1 VRATFRRLLA
11 SALAPDISFGSRMH
25 LHRSGSSARDHP
37 LTENLTWQLD
47 RFRPIEECSAQTVLL
62 LLVANLGKAKD
73 SDTSLGMNMDVVELV
88 IYGLLALWGP
98 PLLFA
103 AYLLRPLK

>member
-1 VRATFRRLLA
+1 
-11 SALAPDISFGSRMH
+11 MH
-25 LHRSGSSARDHP
+25 RHRSGSAAPDYLSP
-37 LTENLTWQLD
+37 KILLGKID
-47 RFRPIEECSAQTVLL
+47 RFSAEECSAQTVLL
-62 LLVANLGKAKD
+62 LLNANLGKAGG
-73 SDTSLGMNMDVVELV
+73 SDTSSGMNMDVVELV

>member
-1 VRATFRRLLA
+1 MHRHRCGF
-11 SALAPDISFGSRMH
+11 SAA
-25 LHRSGSSARDHP
+25 DHP
-37 LTENLTWQLD
+37 LTGNLTWQLD
-47 RFRPIEECSAQTVLL
+47 RFQPSEGCSAQTVLL
-62 LLVANLGKAKD
+62 LLNANLGKANG

>member
-1 VRATFRRLLA
+1 
-11 SALAPDISFGSRMH
+11 
-25 LHRSGSSARDHP
+25 
-37 LTENLTWQLD
+37 
-47 RFRPIEECSAQTVLL
+47 LL
-62 LLVANLGKAKD
+62 LLGANLGKAAG

>member
-1 VRATFRRLLA
+1 
-11 SALAPDISFGSRMH
+11 MH
-25 LHRSGSSARDHP
+25 RHRSGSSARYYV
-37 LTENLTWQLD
+37 LAENSTWQLD
-47 RFRPIEECSAQTVLL
+47 RFRPTEECSAQTVLL
-62 LLVANLGKAKD
+62 LLGANLGKARG